1 MPQYY
6 DDEFK
11 KKIVRLHL
19 QEGRTIKSLTT
30 EYGISKASVSKWSSE
45 FCKKCQINP
54 EAQTEYDSMKEIL
67 RLKRENE
74 ELKKENLFLKKAA
87 TFFAREID

>member
-30 EYGISKASVSKWSSE
+30 EYGISKASVSKWSSDFAMNAE
-45 FCKKCQINP
+45 P
-54 EAQTEYDSMKEIL
+54 IL
-67 RLKRENE
+67 KPRKNM
-74 ELKKENLFLKKAA
+74 
-87 TFFAREID
+87 TP